1 MSKKENRTVL
11 FLPVGE
17 MEHIKRILSYTRRA
31 LDDYGMIRPGDR
43 IAVGVSAGKDSLTLL
58 CAMAELRRFYP
69 IPFELVAITVDMG
82 FEGGMDFSPIQKL
95 CDELNVPYYIEKT
108 EIAKIIFDIR
118 KEKSPCSLCAKMR
131 RGALHRAAK
140 DHGCNVVALG
150 HHFDDAVE
158 TFMLNLF
165 FEGRL
170 GCFSPVTYLSRMD
183 ITLIRPMIYM
193 PEKEVRYFTNKV
205 DLPVIKSPCPA
216 DGNTQREE
224 MKQLLAKLDREHN
237 GLRYRIFG
245 AMQRGEIDGVKLT
258 PGKQGIKAFEEEAG
272 EEEVDKE

>member
-1 MSKKENRTVL
+1 M
-11 FLPVGE
+11 
-17 MEHIKRILSYTRRA
+17 IK
-31 LDDYGMIRPGDR
+31 PGDK

-69 IPFELVAITVDMG
+69 VPFELVAVTVDMG

-95 CDELNVPYYIEKT
+95 CDELNVPYHITKT

-140 DHGCNVVALG
+140 ELGCNVVALG

-193 PEKEVRYFTNKV
+193 PEKDARYFAQKLE
-205 DLPVIKSPCPA
+205 LPVIKSPCPA
-216 DGNTQREE
+216 DGNTERSE
-224 MKQLLAKLDREHN
+224 MNKLLLDLERN
-237 GLRYRIFG
+237 NKGLRYRIFG
-245 AMQRGEIDGVKLT
+245 AIQRGEIDGFKEC
-258 PGKQGIKAFEEEAG
+258 GRMAGRKSYEEG
-272 EEEVDKE
+272 ESE